1 MKKAFLS
8 AAAIFCLFTIAPG
21 TGCAETVAASS
32 ENKKNIDSES
42 GGTAPKK
49 DSKSMSF
56 VILGDMHYCETRF
69 YDLDAMQANKAGDYR
84 QITKTYAP
92 VTEAN
97 WEDQLNQ
104 IRKAV
109 KNTVPQVKCLV
120 QLGDISEGLANY
132 AGSADQMAEN
142 VTNVLRES
150 NMGVPWVLAKGNHD
164 ITGVGDFKQDARDAF
179 NKYYVPF
186 IKEQTGCTDVTEGNY
201 VYRNGDCLFV
211 ALDSWNSKTDQVEF
225 ARKAL
230 EGSDAKYKFVF
241 MHEPVVP
248 VSERCW
254 FFLKKKDEKREQ
266 LLKVIAE
273 NKAIV
278 LCGHLH
284 RYSVLR
290 RNTEWGP
297 VVQVMAASVTNLNR
311 KETPGYELGLE
322 QYGEYLVDWKPDF
335 SPSNADW
342 RREVL
347 RKESQFV
354 DYYKMS
360 DLAGYGVISI
370 DGKKGKI
377 SLKYYP
383 AFSDTP
389 YDTVDLTE
397 LLSGK

>member
-1 MKKAFLS
+1 MKKALLSVAAICCLLS
-8 AAAIFCLFTIAPG
+8 ANPVA
-21 TGCAETVAASS
+21 GCA
-32 ENKKNIDSES
+32 
-42 GGTAPKK
+42 GTAAAVHNDNETADTEISGPGR
-49 DSKSMSF
+49 DSGSMSF
-56 VILGDMHYCETRF
+56 IILGDMHYCEPRF
-69 YDLDAMQANKAGDYR
+69 YDLDAMLAEKAGDHR

-97 WEDQLNQ
+97 WEDQIAQ

-109 KNTVPQVKCLV
+109 RNTKPEVKCIV

-132 AGSADQMAEN
+132 EGAADLMAEN
-142 VTNVLRES
+142 VTDVLRKTK
-150 NMGVPWVLAKGNHD
+150 MGVPWVLAKGNHD

-179 NKYYVPF
+179 NRHYVPF
-186 IKEQTGCTDVTEGNY
+186 IKEQTGCTDVNEGNY

-225 ARKAL
+225 ARTAL
-230 EGSDAKYKFVF
+230 EGSDARYKFVF

-254 FFLKKKDEKREQ
+254 FFLKKDDEKRNE

-297 VVQVMAASVTNLNR
+297 VVQVMAASVTNLKR
-311 KETPGYELGLE
+311 KAAPGYELGLE

-335 SPSNADW
+335 SPSNAEW

-347 RKESQFV
+347 RKEAQYV
-354 DYYKMS
+354 DWYKLA
-360 DLAGYGVISI
+360 DVAGYGVISI

-377 SLKYYP
+377 TLNYYS
-383 AFSDTP
+383 AFSDTA
-389 YDTVDLTE
+389 YDTVDLSG
-397 LLSGK
+397 LLNGK